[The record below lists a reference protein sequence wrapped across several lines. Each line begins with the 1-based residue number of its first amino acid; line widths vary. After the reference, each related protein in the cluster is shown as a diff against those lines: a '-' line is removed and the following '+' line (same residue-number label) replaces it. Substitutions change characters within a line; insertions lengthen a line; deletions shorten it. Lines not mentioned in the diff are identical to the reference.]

1 MLSVNQRNAQI
12 KLTETWKAV
21 NDVKSSLNNL
31 KKKKF
36 EAIRTSR
43 SVTNGDLIEE
53 GSSIIALNTYQND
66 ASRIWNKAPISIKSC
81 LSLYKA
87 KKEIKKFLK
96 TLPI

>member
-31 KKKKF
+31 KRKKF
-36 EAIRTSR
+36 EAYRTSR
-43 SVTNGDLIEE
+43 SVTNGDLLEE
-53 GSSIIALNTYQND
+53 GSTIIALNTYQND
-66 ASRIWNKAPISIKSC
+66 ATRIWNKAPISIKSS
-81 LSLYKA
+81 LSLYLA
-87 KKEIKKFLK
+87 KKEIKKFVK